1 MTLVVG
7 ISVAVG
13 SGVAIGG
20 SDVVAG
26 GSDVAVGGGVAVGGT
41 GVSVGSG
48 VGTAAVGET
57 AEEVGVGS
65 GVAVGAHPASNIRL
79 IRISKPITRFLMG
92 TSFSGLE
99 NQKVPLGNGIRAA
112 FNSLKDL
119 DEENVILIKV
129 NELKIEGVRVDQ
141 GTAPF

>member
-1 MTLVVG
+1 MT
-7 ISVAVG
+7 VAVG
-13 SGVAIGG
+13 VSVAAG
-20 SDVVAG
+20 S
-26 GSDVAVGGGVAVGGT
+26 GVAVGGAGVT
-41 GVSVGSG
+41 VGGSGVSVGAG
-48 VGTAAVGET
+48 VSVGGMDVAVGDGGTAAVGET
-57 AEEVGVGS
+57 AAEVGAGS
-65 GVAVGAHPASNIRL
+65 GVAVGAHPTSNIRL

-112 FNSLKDL
+112 FNSLKDF
-119 DEENVILIKV
+119 DKENVILIQV